1 MESKEYKNK
10 VDKSQDGI
18 KQKTMNALNF
28 TSKGKKGRVS
38 FPFPEEYT
46 CLDVSLSNA
55 NGKAG
60 IGKQTEKGGN
70 CWEND

>member
-1 MESKEYKNK
+1 MSIHTNK
-10 VDKSQDGI
+10 MGKSQDGI
-18 KQKTMNALNF
+18 KQKTINALNF

-38 FPFPEEYT
+38 VPFPEEYT

-55 NGKAG
+55 NGEAG